1 MGREGAISVKYNV
14 QFFFK
19 TVNNAFTT
27 FTQADILNVHSYKR
41 SSLMAD
47 NKINQTFQLMLF
59 SSPLGEIIYK

>member
-27 FTQADILNVHSYKR
+27 FTQADILNVHFYK
-41 SSLMAD
+41 SSLVAD
-47 NKINQTFQLMLF
+47 NKINETFQSMLF
-59 SSPLGEIIYK
+59 FFFP